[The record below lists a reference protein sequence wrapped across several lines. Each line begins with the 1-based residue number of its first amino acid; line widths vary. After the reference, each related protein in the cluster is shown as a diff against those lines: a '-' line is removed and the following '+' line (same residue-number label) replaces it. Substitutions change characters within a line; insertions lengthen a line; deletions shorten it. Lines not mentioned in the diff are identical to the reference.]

1 MEKQQPESEDGI
13 EGLRTTVRYPT
24 AAKRKQEVGPGACA
38 EKARACAVRGGPNPS
53 PDMEVEGAEGGET
66 VRTSWKAGPLQL
78 RGRAASPASRRAP
91 EAFPSGSRGPR

>member
-38 EKARACAVRGGPNPS
+38 EKARACAVRGGAQS
-53 PDMEVEGAEGGET
+53 ESRHGG
-66 VRTSWKAGPLQL
+66 RR
-78 RGRAASPASRRAP
+78 RGGWGDC
-91 EAFPSGSRGPR
+91 EN